1 MVPALL
7 VFSISAQ
14 CQYYYKDVV
23 DGRLMNER
31 IKSYVQHKVQT
42 VTATGYDARG
52 AKSADFNEYQDLFPA
67 QRLLRITT
75 RNGQQVNRQYF
86 RFDEQQ
92 RLVSIT
98 DTVDDVRTVI
108 TYTYDN
114 RGNISTLHSSVNDA
128 GSQYAGDEERQWV
141 YDGNGRPLRM
151 WRIVNGTDSSEYRF
165 THDDQG
171 NVVMEQMFKRDYGFD
186 SVMYYYDE
194 RNRLTDV
201 VRYDRRV
208 KQLLPDFMFEYD
220 EQNRVI
226 QKITI
231 VSTTNRDYLIWRY
244 LFNEKGLK
252 TKEALF
258 NKNKELTG
266 RIEYTYN
273 FTP

>member
-1 MVPALL
+1 MVPTLL
-7 VFSISAQ
+7 IFSISAQ

-23 DGRLMNER
+23 EGRFMNER
-31 IKSYVQHKVQT
+31 IRSYVLQNVQS
-42 VTATGYDARG
+42 VTANGYDARG
-52 AKSADFNEYQDLFPA
+52 AKSADFNEYQDLFPT

-98 DTVDDVRTVI
+98 DTIDDVRTII

-114 RGNISTLHSSVNDA
+114 RGNISTFRSSVNDPEA
-128 GSQYAGDEERQWV
+128 QYSGNEERQWV
-141 YDGNGRPLRM
+141 YDGNGRPQRM

-165 THDDQG
+165 THDDKG

-194 RNRLTDV
+194 KNRLTDV
-201 VRYDRRV
+201 VRYDKRV

-220 EQNRVI
+220 DQDRII